1 MSDKSALLG
10 RLYQARFDELKSI
23 AGEHSV
29 AKNGSVETLR
39 ARLIRHVI
47 LDEWDLTP
55 EGIRAVANADLG
67 EILGVFGIKKSGSIK
82 ARRQRLYLHLNHDP
96 KQLNPESLDAMN
108 KEELHALC
116 KALELPLSGSKQ
128 TLLVRVAGVL
138 SAQEQGWGKVKKS
151 LRRPRGAL
159 TLPKIHTPDVTAEAE
174 ERAEP
179 EPTVA
184 SFVEDN
190 DEGWSFEE
198 EVALKEALSDDAQAP
213 SLSEIDAMLVTARPI
228 ATTSTV
234 PPMVQHPTTE
244 PHHSLEV
251 ETALMEVRSRMPE
264 VHAFARDF
272 LSVSTTTNVDDF
284 RAFIASLRHHGF
296 ATDLGPVH
304 DEIAQAIMSLD
315 HQIQQEKD
323 AAVALPRS
331 WSEREALRRFEDL
344 RGTLRER
351 MEASLALHPTDTV
364 KARMAFETEARSLGL
379 DLRLPSISGRLHALF
394 DLHVEINEAQ
404 ATSSPDALRR
414 QRMLR
419 ILHRGAVHLAHGER
433 LTVERIERN
442 LVSFEE
448 LVQTVLEHSEDGF
461 GEAQQALVI
470 RFLEGKGYDVNTP
483 NLRPRVLACA
493 GIVGAELGY
502 LSPNEIPKLAPGIL
516 ISETEV
522 DAIVTELK
530 HLAASFKP
538 TVEDSETVEPSENDH
553 QDEAA
558 IEAAST
564 VKRVRG
570 TIDHIDD
577 LLNRLKG

>member
-10 RLYQARFDELKSI
+10 RLYQARFDELKTI
-23 AGEHSV
+23 AGEHGV
-29 AKNGSVETLR
+29 GKNGSVETLR
-39 ARLIRHVI
+39 ARLIRELV

-55 EGIRAVANADLG
+55 EGIRAIANVDLG

-96 KQLNPESLDAMN
+96 KHLTPETLDAMN
-108 KEELHALC
+108 KDELHALC

-151 LRRPRGAL
+151 LRRPRGTL
-159 TLPKIHTPDVTAEAE
+159 TLPKVHTPETTPEDDMHSEV
-174 ERAEP
+174 
-179 EPTVA
+179 EPTVT
-184 SFVEDN
+184 SFVEGH
-190 DEGWSFEE
+190 DEGWSFED
-198 EVALKEALSDDAQAP
+198 EVALKEALSDAVRAP
-213 SLSEIDAMLVTARPI
+213 SLSEIDAMLVSARPEGP
-228 ATTSTV
+228 SSVV
-234 PPMVQHPTTE
+234 PPMVQHAAPDA
-244 PHHSLEV
+244 HHSLEV
-251 ETALMEVRSRMPE
+251 ETALMEVRSRTAE
-264 VHAFARDF
+264 IHAFARDF

-284 RAFIASLRHHGF
+284 RAFIGSLRHHGF
-296 ATDLGPVH
+296 ATDLAPVH
-304 DEIAQAIMSLD
+304 DEIAKVIMSLD

-331 WSEREALRRFEDL
+331 WGEREALRRFEDL

-364 KARMAFETEARSLGL
+364 KARMAFEAEARALGL
-379 DLRLPSISGRLHALF
+379 DLRLASISGRLHALF

-404 ATSSPDALRR
+404 ATSSPEALRR

-433 LTVERIERN
+433 MTVERIERN

-493 GIVGAELGY
+493 GVVGAELGY
-502 LSPNEIPKLAPGIL
+502 LSPSEIPKLAPGIL
-516 ISETEV
+516 VSETEV

-538 TVEDSETVEPSENDH
+538 ATEETDLDEALEADH

-564 VKRVRG
+564 VKRLRG
-570 TIDHIDD
+570 TIDHIDE
-577 LLNRLKG
+577 LLNRLNG

>member
-10 RLYQARFDELKSI
+10 RLYQARFDELKTI
-23 AGEHSV
+23 AGEHGV
-29 AKNGSVETLR
+29 GKNGSVETLR
-39 ARLIRHVI
+39 ARLIRELV

-55 EGIRAVANADLG
+55 EGIRAIANVDLG

-96 KQLNPESLDAMN
+96 KHLHPETLDAMN
-108 KEELHALC
+108 KDELHALC

-151 LRRPRGAL
+151 LRRPRGTL
-159 TLPKIHTPDVTAEAE
+159 TLPKVHTPETTPEDDGYSEH
-174 ERAEP
+174 
-179 EPTVA
+179 EPTVT
-184 SFVEDN
+184 SFVEDH
-190 DEGWSFEE
+190 DEGWSFED
-198 EVALKEALSDDAQAP
+198 EVALKEALSDDIRAP
-213 SLSEIDAMLVTARPI
+213 SLSEIDAMLVSARPEGPSS
-228 ATTSTV
+228 AV
-234 PPMVQHPTTE
+234 PPMIQHAE
-244 PHHSLEV
+244 PDAHHSLEV
-251 ETALMEVRSRMPE
+251 ETALMEVRSRTAE
-264 VHAFARDF
+264 IHAFARDF
-272 LSVSTTTNVDDF
+272 LSVSTTTNADDF
-284 RAFIASLRHHGF
+284 RAFIGSLRHHGF
-296 ATDLGPVH
+296 ATDLAPVH
-304 DEIAQAIMSLD
+304 DQIAHVIMSLD

-331 WSEREALRRFEDL
+331 WGEREALRRFEDL

-364 KARMAFETEARSLGL
+364 KARMAFETEARALGL
-379 DLRLPSISGRLHALF
+379 DLRLASISGRLHALF

-404 ATSSPDALRR
+404 ATSSPEALRR

-419 ILHRGAVHLAHGER
+419 ILHRGAVHMAHGER
-433 LTVERIERN
+433 MTVERIERN

-493 GIVGAELGY
+493 GVVGAELGY
-502 LSPNEIPKLAPGIL
+502 LSPSEIPKLAPGIL
-516 ISETEV
+516 VSETEV

-538 TVEDSETVEPSENDH
+538 ATEETDLDEAVEADH

-564 VKRVRG
+564 VKRLRR
-570 TIDHIDD
+570 TIDHIDE
-577 LLNRLKG
+577 LLNRLNG